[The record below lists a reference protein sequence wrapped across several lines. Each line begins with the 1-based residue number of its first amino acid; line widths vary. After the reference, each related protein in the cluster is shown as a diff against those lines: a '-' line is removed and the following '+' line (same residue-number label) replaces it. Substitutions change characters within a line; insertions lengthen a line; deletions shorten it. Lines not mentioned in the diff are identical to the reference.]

1 MIKINALQIKES
13 DDDLSEIMNFHF
25 PYQITDLSSADR
37 KLFDFLSF
45 RFSSLEAGSF
55 HGDNFSIASNDDLS
69 KVYMLGLTVR
79 EYASIRIVF
88 AVDDGVS
95 HRDFKRLLA
104 AALAP
109 LSQMPVNNEAE
120 GEEKLASALL
130 SLTDMNV
137 MYLLI
142 DGDIMDNEKHA
153 KSLYRAILRTPYPC
167 FFLRKCAKK
176 TSSKPQPLTKD
187 QKPKIINTNRPS
199 RGTEIS
205 FGSALLAYLRKNYA
219 DLLFLLVFSFFVG
232 TGVYSG
238 VSFIQADD
246 TIYGLLSVFVGV
258 VCFFI
263 VIKIDLNFV
272 VPMGKCANNPS
283 DYLIFNAFSALATIV
298 GFALSLLLC
307 YLLSAA
313 GFLFAHPY
321 LSPLSVVLFLAV
333 ALLLSLL
340 PFISSPLYNLVHK
353 LKMRLTKKFR

>member
-1 MIKINALQIKES
+1 MIEIDALQTKES
-13 DDDLSEIMNFHF
+13 GDDLSEIMNFHF

-45 RFSSLEAGSF
+45 RFLSLEAGSF
-55 HGDNFSIASNDDLS
+55 RGDNFSISSNDDLS
-69 KVYMLGLTVR
+69 KIYMLGLTVR
-79 EYASIRIVF
+79 DYASIRIVF

-95 HRDFKRLLA
+95 HRDFKRLLT
-104 AALAP
+104 AALTP
-109 LSQMPVNNEAE
+109 LSQMPVNNEEE

-153 KSLYRAILRTPYPC
+153 KSLYRAILRTSYPC

-176 TSSKPQPLTKD
+176 TSSKPQPVTKD
-187 QKPKIINTNRPS
+187 QKPKITNRPS
-199 RGTEIS
+199 RGAEIS
-205 FGSALLAYLRKNYA
+205 YGSGLLAYLRKNYA

-232 TGVYSG
+232 MGVYSG

-246 TIYGLLSVFVGV
+246 AIYGLLSVFVGV

-263 VIKIDLNFV
+263 VIDIDLNFV
-272 VPMGKCANNPS
+272 VPMGKFAHNPS
-283 DYLIFNAFSALATIV
+283 DYLIFNAFSTFATIV

-307 YLLSAA
+307 YLLSMA
-313 GFLFAHPY
+313 GFLFANPY

-333 ALLLSLL
+333 VSLLGLL
-340 PFISSPLYNLVHK
+340 PFVSSPLYNFVHK